1 MLTSHELP
9 GGGRRR
15 AGGGPRR
22 RRRGQKL
29 RQVRAAVRAL
39 AATCVRTDKEIDEC
53 APEKPI
59 ERALDAFLGKGR
71 GGAHGRSRR
80 GAAGNRYGYNL
91 RA

>member
-1 MLTSHELP
+1 MNCP
-9 GGGRRR
+9 AG
-15 AGGGPRR
+15 AGGGPRGGTRR

-29 RQVRAAVRAL
+29 RRVRAAVRAL

-71 GGAHGRSRR
+71 GGGGAHGRSRR